1 MISLENS
8 GLPLYLDER
17 NNVMALSAL
26 LDLEKYSRKPAS
38 KMLGLLA
45 DETGIDPDE
54 PFYDVYRGIAYPK
67 DQEILKE
74 AKIRYDITIVM
85 PGTVNGE
92 VKKTSG
98 HYHGWNEGKTNTYG
112 EVYEVLKGTA
122 LYVLQKSPNFDA
134 EDPSQVKIEDI
145 ILVTVREGQTLIVP
159 PGYGHASLNIGDGPM
174 IFSNLAYLPCPVL
187 YDAVKHFH
195 GMSVYV
201 KKDGGKVAIEEN
213 IRYGAFPRIRFAT
226 VHDAPDLGITFG
238 KPAYTSFIKEPEKFR
253 FLPDPDTYEDRI
265 LSTLD
270 FHDGLT
276 V

>member
-17 NNVMALSAL
+17 NSVMALSAL
-26 LDLEKYSRKPAS
+26 LDFEKYSRKPAS

-45 DETGIDPDE
+45 DEKDIDPDD
-54 PFYDVYRGIAYPK
+54 PFYDVYRGIAFPK
-67 DQEILKE
+67 DQEVLRNK
-74 AKIRYDITIVM
+74 KIRYDITIVM

-98 HYHGWNEGKTNTYG
+98 HFHGWNEGKTNTYG

-134 EDPSQVKIEDI
+134 EDPEDVKIEDI
-145 ILVTVREGQTLIVP
+145 ILCTVHEGQTLIVP

-174 IFSNLAYLPCPVL
+174 VFSNLAYLPCPVL
-187 YDAVKHFH
+187 YDAVKHYH

-201 KKDGGKVAIEEN
+201 KKDGGKVTWEEN
-213 IRYGAFPRIRFAT
+213 VRYHDLPKVRFAT
-226 VHDAPDLGITFG
+226 IHDIPDLGIRFG
-238 KPAYTSFIKEPEKFR
+238 TPAYTSFVERPEKFD
-253 FLPDPDTYEDRI
+253 FLPHPDPYVDRI
-265 LSTLD
+265 MSTLD
-270 FHDGLT
+270 FHDELQ